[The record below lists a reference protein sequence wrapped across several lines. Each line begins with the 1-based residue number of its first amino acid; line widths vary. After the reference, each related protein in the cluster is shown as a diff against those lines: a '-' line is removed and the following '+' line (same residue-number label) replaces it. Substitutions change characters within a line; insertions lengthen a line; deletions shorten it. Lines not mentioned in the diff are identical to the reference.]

1 MNEETVRAGEEA
13 TKEVA
18 ATTGKALDLAGKL
31 SSYFDGMLPRHL
43 RNAPFSD
50 LSPDV

>member
-1 MNEETVRAGEEA
+1 MNDETVRAGAEA

-31 SSYFDGMLPRHL
+31 SSYFDGMMRELGGIAEDNMKL
-43 RNAPFSD
+43 RR
-50 LSPDV
+50 